1 MLVSV
6 CSSKEL
12 HIQLGHCPP
21 KFHTPQ
27 GCASQERRMT
37 LENQTFTIK
46 NTIALNLVA
55 IKNLLPIW
63 VTNYQIFLGD
73 THNPTILL
81 VLIHP

>member
-1 MLVSV
+1 
-6 CSSKEL
+6 
-12 HIQLGHCPP
+12 
-21 KFHTPQ
+21 
-27 GCASQERRMT
+27 MT

-46 NTIALNLVA
+46 KTITLNLVA